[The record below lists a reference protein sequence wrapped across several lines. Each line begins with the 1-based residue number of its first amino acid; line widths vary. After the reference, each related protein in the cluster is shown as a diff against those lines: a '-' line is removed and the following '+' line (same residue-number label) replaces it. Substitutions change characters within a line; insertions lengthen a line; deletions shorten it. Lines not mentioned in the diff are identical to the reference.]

1 MTVLTAN
8 LALNCH
14 RKVFVN
20 TECYLVLFAD
30 GSTVLSGWGM
40 RLYSSL
46 IGFHEL
52 GACKDSPR
60 YAFTEKLSSRVHMQ
74 ALAIVCKT

>member
-1 MTVLTAN
+1 LTAN

-30 GSTVLSGWGM
+30 GRTVLSGWGT

-46 IGFHEL
+46 IGFPWI
-52 GACKDSPR
+52 GC
-60 YAFTEKLSSRVHMQ
+60 V
-74 ALAIVCKT
+74 